1 MSVRTYN
8 GIPIISGEMI
18 AEAHRRA
25 RIERAAAFRQIVIAV
40 FAPIAR
46 VVRTVTATSG
56 NVDLPGSAGPGGVG
70 KTTSGRGFI

>member
-1 MSVRTYN
+1 MSTRTYK

-25 RIERAAAFRQIVIAV
+25 RKERAAAFRRIAIAV
-40 FAPIAR
+40 FAPVAR
-46 VVRTVTATSG
+46 VVRTVTHSSVDA
-56 NVDLPGSAGPGGVG
+56 DLPGSSGSGGLG

>member
-1 MSVRTYN
+1 MSTRTYK

-25 RIERAAAFRQIVIAV
+25 RKERADAFRRIAIAV
-40 FAPIAR
+40 FAPVAR
-46 VVRTVTATSG
+46 VVRTVTNSSG
-56 NVDLPGSAGPGGVG
+56 DVDLPNSAGPGGIG